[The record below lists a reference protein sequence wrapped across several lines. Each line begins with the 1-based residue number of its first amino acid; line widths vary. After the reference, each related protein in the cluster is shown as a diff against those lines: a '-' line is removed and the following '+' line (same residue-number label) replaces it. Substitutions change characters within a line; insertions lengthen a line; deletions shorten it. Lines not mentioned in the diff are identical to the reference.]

1 MLIVGFPGCGKS
13 LTAKTTAALFK
24 VPLLRLDV
32 GRILGKYVGESER
45 NMRSALA
52 QAEAVSPC
60 VLWVDEVE
68 KAFAGGTGSSG
79 HEVTTRLIGQF
90 LTWMQEKT
98 STVFVVATAND
109 LERLPTEFLRKGRFD
124 EIFFSSSSHA
134 SRAFTNTQDSSYET

>member
-1 MLIVGFPGCGKS
+1 MWVSQKGICG
-13 LTAKTTAALFK
+13 L
-24 VPLLRLDV
+24 
-32 GRILGKYVGESER
+32 
-45 NMRSALA
+45 ALA

-109 LERLPTEFLRKGRFD
+109 LERLPTEFLRKGRSMK
-124 EIFFSSSSHA
+124 FF
-134 SRAFTNTQDSSYET
+134 Q